1 MKIVTRATAI
11 KNLKKCVR
19 QDLRALALKYGIT
32 TYETGKQNKGWKG
45 LVLERLAGLQTN
57 VSKAPNGLSYELKSV
72 AFHFVKKELVPKE
85 TMAITM
91 INPAELKA
99 HSFFES
105 HCWAKLKAIVFCAVR
120 WNGKNSETAELIKVA
135 SLDFAED
142 DELIKEIKADYDFIR
157 EKLIKHG
164 FESLT
169 GRGGKWIQAR
179 TLSENDRRDYAEKM
193 NRLTRGLAIWIP
205 DEKVV
210 KQIMGRLSNNKSRLD
225 IKQIILQIREDI
237 QKRKSEVL
245 VYQKL
250 IKYFNNRFVNELRT
264 SVGMEIKDDKRK
276 LQEEF
281 VQSILQ
287 EDFSYSR
294 YGYYDFPL
302 GDFINSVYVVDIV
315 LIYSINTD

>member
-11 KNLKKCVR
+11 KNLKKYIG
-19 QDLRALALKYGIT
+19 QDLRKLAKDLGIT

-72 AFHFVKKELVPKE
+72 AFHYVKNELVPKE

-91 INPAELKA
+91 INPEELKA

-105 HCWAKLKAIVFCAVR
+105 HCWAKLKAIVFCAVK
-120 WNGKNSETAELIKVA
+120 WNGKNSESAELIKVA

-169 GRGGKWIQAR
+169 GKDGKWIQAR
-179 TLSENDRRDYAEKM
+179 TKGIGGINPRTGKRRPITRAFYA
-193 NRLTRGLAIWIP
+193 
-205 DEKVV
+205 
-210 KQIMGRLSNNKSRLD
+210 
-225 IKQIILQIREDI
+225 
-237 QKRKSEVL
+237 
-245 VYQKL
+245 
-250 IKYFNNRFVNELRT
+250 RT
-264 SVGMEIKDDKRK
+264 SLVKKIFETA
-276 LQEEF
+276 
-281 VQSILQ
+281 S
-287 EDFSYSR
+287 
-294 YGYYDFPL
+294 
-302 GDFINSVYVVDIV
+302 
-315 LIYSINTD
+315 